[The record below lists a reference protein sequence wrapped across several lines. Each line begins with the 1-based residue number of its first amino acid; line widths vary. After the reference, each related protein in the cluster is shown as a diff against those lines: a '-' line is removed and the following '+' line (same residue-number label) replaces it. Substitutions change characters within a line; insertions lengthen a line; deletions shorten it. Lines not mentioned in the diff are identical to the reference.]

1 VEEFELVE
9 FDEEA
14 LSLSLSLSL
23 SLAMRFGR
31 MR

>member
-23 SLAMRFGR
+23 AMRFGR